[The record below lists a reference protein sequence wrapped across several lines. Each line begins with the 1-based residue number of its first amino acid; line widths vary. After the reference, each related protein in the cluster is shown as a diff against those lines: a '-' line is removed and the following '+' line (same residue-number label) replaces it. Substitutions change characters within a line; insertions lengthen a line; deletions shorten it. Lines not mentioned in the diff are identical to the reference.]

1 MQNEESEPA
10 GVTRRRTEC
19 TPRGELHS
27 LCAIDQAVLQEIHGI
42 HIYRNC
48 NIILFVCQN
57 QSFHRFGK

>member
-19 TPRGELHS
+19 TPSGELHS
-27 LCAIDQAVLQEIHGI
+27 LCAIYQAVLQEIHGI

-48 NIILFVCQN
+48 NVVFLI
-57 QSFHRFGK
+57 G